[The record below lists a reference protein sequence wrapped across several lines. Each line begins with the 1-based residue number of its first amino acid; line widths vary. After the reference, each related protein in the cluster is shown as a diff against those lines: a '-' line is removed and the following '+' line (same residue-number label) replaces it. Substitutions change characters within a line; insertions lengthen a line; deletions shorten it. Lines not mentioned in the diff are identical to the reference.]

1 MITALKPLLSQHP
14 AASILITGHSL
25 GAALATFAAVDIKEQ
40 LNPAH
45 KIYFYT
51 FGSPRTGNQA
61 FSDHIM
67 KLYPSG
73 EYYRVVHA
81 QDIVPHLPMTQ
92 FGFNHGGNEV
102 WYLNA
107 GTQLDHKICINQ
119 VGAGE
124 NGNCADTVPATD
136 YSNAC
141 HMIYVGIDFKLGWC
155 GTSNSHNHTDAQPF
169 LA

>member
-1 MITALKPLLSQHP
+1 MYPTASL
-14 AASILITGHSL
+14 LITGHSL

-40 LNPAH
+40 LSPSQ

-67 KLYPSG
+67 SLYPSG
-73 EYYRVVHA
+73 SEYYRVVHA

-92 FGFNHGGNEV
+92 FGFNHAGNEV
-102 WYLNA
+102 WYPNA
-107 GTQLDHKICINQ
+107 GTQLEHQICLNKK
-119 VGAGE
+119 ASPE
-124 NGNCADTVPATD
+124 NLNCADTVPISN

-141 HMIYVGIDFKLGWC
+141 HMIYVGIDFNLGWC
-155 GTSNSHNHTDAQPF
+155 GGASTTPTAF